1 MAITEI
7 QEIPC
12 KKYTLE
18 EFYALLEEMAENG
31 EEQQLELID
40 GEIFPMARPGPNARH
55 GDIVGAF
62 TQHLRNYVK
71 PNKLGRIYAGAS
83 CIPDPSSKN
92 YVIPDVAFVSAERLP
107 ADFDDNGP
115 IPVAPDL
122 VVEVNS
128 PTDTVE
134 GISLKIKNYQQAGV
148 RLIWSV
154 YPLDNFIVVYRL
166 GQSNKILLN
175 LEDELEGL
183 DVLPGFKLKVSSIF
197 E

>member
-7 QEIPC
+7 QEIPR

-18 EFYALLEEMAENG
+18 EFYVLLEEMAENG
-31 EEQQLELID
+31 EEGQLELID
-40 GEIFPMARPGPNARH
+40 GEIYPMARPGPNARH
-55 GDIVGAF
+55 GNIVIKFGRYLDAF
-62 TQHLRNYVK
+62 ASEK
-71 PNKLGRIYAGAS
+71 KLGEVFAGAS
-83 CIPDPSSKN
+83 CIPNPSSKN

-107 ADFDDNGP
+107 ADFDGNGP

-134 GISLKIKNYQQAGV
+134 NISLKIKNYQQAGV

-154 YPLDNFIVVYRL
+154 YPLDNFIIIYRL

-175 LEDELEGL
+175 LENELDGV
-183 DVLPGFKLKVSSIF
+183 DVLPGFKIKVSTIF